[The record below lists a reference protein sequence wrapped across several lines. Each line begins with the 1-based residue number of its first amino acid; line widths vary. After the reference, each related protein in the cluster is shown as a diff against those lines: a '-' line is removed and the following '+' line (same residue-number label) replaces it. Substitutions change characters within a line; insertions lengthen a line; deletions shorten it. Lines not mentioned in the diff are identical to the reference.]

1 MFIRFDLMY
10 YLLFNIFS
18 YASVM
23 TFIMF
28 FFASFAYGIP
38 NLKMFQSTGGGS
50 QGRLPGDPLARLPE
64 GLGARWLDDMCR

>member
-10 YLLFNIFS
+10 YLLFNIFI

-28 FFASFAYGIP
+28 FFASFAYVLYVID
-38 NLKMFQSTGGGS
+38 L
-50 QGRLPGDPLARLPE
+50 LCLIAIVLCHVVYAIARTSFIYL
-64 GLGARWLDDMCR
+64 